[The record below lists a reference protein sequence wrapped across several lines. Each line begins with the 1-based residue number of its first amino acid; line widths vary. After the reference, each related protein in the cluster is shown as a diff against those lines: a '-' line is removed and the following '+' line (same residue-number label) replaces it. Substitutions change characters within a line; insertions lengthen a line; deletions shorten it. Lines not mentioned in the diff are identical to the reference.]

1 MAPKNK
7 DKNQSKPEKCAELK
21 EGWAEHLALKYDD
34 KTYGDRFGI
43 QFFVENF
50 NSNVLENSSDADD
63 DVLQI
68 FDVFCLMAFNS
79 LKTENDINDLR
90 AKAASGKN
98 KNAKSNATMDYSSLR
113 FAVVS
118 HFMKVTANHHKIAEF
133 NTVFYSHFTGGKIP
147 NCFWDHVQEAMEECP
162 EDLDAWI
169 LKYHS
174 SKSDY
179 QRVDKL
185 KVYFGDCVI
194 TRATKCTA
202 NIVNNLNP
210 LWNPVPPSGKS
221 ISDMLR
227 AIKLQRFRAGAHK
240 NAIQSMRKKEG
251 YISGAWG
258 DPEKLAYVRGVVEE
272 KLEKYDPA
280 RKHPKNWLAFLLC
293 SHPIDHFTG
302 RRLSL
307 QSCVPPHI
315 GQPDNV

>member
-1 MAPKNK
+1 
-7 DKNQSKPEKCAELK
+7 
-21 EGWAEHLALKYDD
+21 
-34 KTYGDRFGI
+34 
-43 QFFVENF
+43 
-50 NSNVLENSSDADD
+50 
-63 DVLQI
+63 
-68 FDVFCLMAFNS
+68 
-79 LKTENDINDLR
+79 
-90 AKAASGKN
+90 
-98 KNAKSNATMDYSSLR
+98 MDYASLR

-118 HFMKVTANHHKIAEF
+118 HFNKVVANRQKISEF
-133 NTVFYSHFTGGKIP
+133 NTVFYLHFTGGKIP
-147 NCFWDHVQEAMEECP
+147 NCFWDHVQAAMEDVP

-169 LKYHS
+169 LKYYA

-179 QRVDKL
+179 QRVDKM
-185 KVYFGDCVI
+185 KVHFGDCVI
-194 TRATKCTA
+194 NRASKCTA

-258 DPEKLAYVRGVVEE
+258 DTEKLQYVRGVVED

-307 QSCVPPHI
+307 QSCVPPPS
-315 GQPDNV
+315 GQPDNVQVLPSSDLQNLERNSGSSGTLSKGPKKRGISQGNSSTITNASSFTHTVQLVSHHKDDDELAHIKDHIHVKHKRPLSRSSQRF